1 MTAEPPKRIY
11 ANSFSGG
18 RAFVGKC
25 LTMALKFKYLTY
37 LLILPLLLQGFFGFS
52 SQPIIPVTSGSTDTS
67 IVQSQVSLKD
77 FSTALKTDTG
87 TDLQG
92 IFASGVLALRVVQQP
107 SGKPGY
113 VSSVDGV
120 VTQFSMAKPY
130 NVIGL
135 LAHNFSSGSE
145 FFNLKLGDKISLI
158 YGDGTI
164 KEMQITKVDKYQAL
178 SPTSPYSDF
187 QNLVTGE
194 RLTAEQVFYKYY
206 TGNPHLTLQT
216 CIAQGDQGSWGRIF
230 IVAQVIP

>member
-1 MTAEPPKRIY
+1 
-11 ANSFSGG
+11 
-18 RAFVGKC
+18 
-25 LTMALKFKYLTY
+25 MALKFKYLTF
-37 LLILPLLLQGFFGFS
+37 LLVLHLLLQGFFGIS
-52 SQPIIPVTSGSTDTS
+52 PKPIIPVTFGSTDTS
-67 IVQSQVSLKD
+67 TLQSQVSLKD

-87 TDLQG
+87 TNLQG
-92 IFASGVLALRVVQQP
+92 IFASGVLAFRVVQQP
-107 SGKPGY
+107 SGQPGY

-135 LAHNFSSGSE
+135 LAHNFSSGTE

-158 YGDGTI
+158 YGDGNI
-164 KEMQITKVDKYQAL
+164 KELQITKVDKYQAL

-187 QNLVTGE
+187 KNLATGE
-194 RLTAEQVFYKYY
+194 RLSAEQIFYKYY

-216 CIAQGDQGSWGRIF
+216 CIAQGDQSSWGRLF

>member
-1 MTAEPPKRIY
+1 
-11 ANSFSGG
+11 
-18 RAFVGKC
+18 
-25 LTMALKFKYLTY
+25 MALKFKYLTF
-37 LLILPLLLQGFFGFS
+37 LLVLPLLLQGFFGIS
-52 SQPIIPVTSGSTDTS
+52 PKPIIPVTFSSTDTS
-67 IVQSQVSLKD
+67 TLQSQVSLKD

-87 TDLQG
+87 TNLQG

-107 SGKPGY
+107 SGQPGY

-130 NVIGL
+130 SVIGL

-158 YGDGTI
+158 YGDGNI
-164 KEMQITKVDKYQAL
+164 KELQITKVDKYQAL

-187 QNLVTGE
+187 KNLATGE
-194 RLTAEQVFYKYY
+194 RLSAEQIFYKYY

-216 CIAQGDQGSWGRIF
+216 CIAQGDQGSWGRLF

>member
-1 MTAEPPKRIY
+1 
-11 ANSFSGG
+11 
-18 RAFVGKC
+18 
-25 LTMALKFKYLTY
+25 MALKFKYLTF
-37 LLILPLLLQGFFGFS
+37 LLVLPLLLQGFFGIS
-52 SQPIIPVTSGSTDTS
+52 PKPIIPVTFGSNDTS
-67 IVQSQVSLKD
+67 AIQSQVSLKD

-92 IFASGVLALRVVQQP
+92 IFAPGVLALRVVQQP
-107 SGKPGY
+107 SGQPGY

-164 KEMQITKVDKYQAL
+164 KELKIAKVDKYQAL

-187 QNLVTGE
+187 KNLATGE
-194 RLTAEQVFYKYY
+194 RLSAEQIFYKYY

-216 CIAQGDQGSWGRIF
+216 CIAQGDQGSWGRLF